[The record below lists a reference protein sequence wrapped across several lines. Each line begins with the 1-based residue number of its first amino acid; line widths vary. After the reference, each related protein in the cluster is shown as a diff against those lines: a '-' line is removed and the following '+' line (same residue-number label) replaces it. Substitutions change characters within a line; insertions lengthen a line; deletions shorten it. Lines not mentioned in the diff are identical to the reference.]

1 LSATAIH
8 GWKACGEWWQ
18 ANAANPKTGLNLF
31 WVKGGLA
38 SIDLFGCYDT
48 DIGLSEQND
57 KRGKTTLTKLC
68 SYIMNKAI
76 LLLTAVFGLSL
87 AAFAADPTPEPSPTG
102 SPAAGEESPSHHKTH
117 HHTTHHHK
125 AKESP
130 SPTASPS

>member
-8 GWKACGEWWQ
+8 GWKSVRRVVACKCSEPENRPQ
-18 ANAANPKTGLNLF
+18 PVL
-31 WVKGGLA
+31 VKGGLA

-48 DIGLSEQND
+48 DIGSSEQND

-76 LLLTAVFGLSL
+76 LLLTAVFGLSM

-102 SPAAGEESPSHHKTH
+102 SPAEGAESPAHHKAH
-117 HHTTHHHK
+117 HRTVHHHK

>member
-1 LSATAIH
+1 
-8 GWKACGEWWQ
+8 
-18 ANAANPKTGLNLF
+18 
-31 WVKGGLA
+31 VKGGLA

-48 DIGLSEQND
+48 DIGSSEQND

-76 LLLTAVFGLSL
+76 LLLTAVFGLSF

-102 SPAAGEESPSHHKTH
+102 SPAAGESPTHHKTH
-117 HHTTHHHK
+117 RTTHHHK